1 MASGINEF
9 RTNFGG
15 VRPNR
20 FRVNVS
26 PPADNAM
33 ANTTAAIS
41 SDPAGLGNFD
51 IYCKATVVPGSSI
64 GVIPTPWM
72 GRVVKFSGERTY
84 ADWTVQVYDSSLN
97 ANDSRTFFEK
107 WIDEMD
113 SRDTHDIAYKHVG
126 SASVHWDDIVGT
138 SGVGTHNKQTFQ
150 KSLTM
155 INLFPIDISTM
166 ELSYDAV
173 DTFAEYT
180 ITFAYDYWIPTA
192 AGT

>member
-1 MASGINEF
+1 MAIGINQF

-26 PPADNAM
+26 VPTDNAI
-33 ANTTAAIS
+33 AAAAPAIAA
-41 SDPAGLGNFD
+41 DAAGLTNFD
-51 IYCKATVVPGSSI
+51 IYCKATSVPGSSI

-84 ADWTVQVYDSSLN
+84 ADWTVQVYDASVS
-97 ANDSRTFFEK
+97 ASDSRTFFEK
-107 WIDEMD
+107 WIDAMD
-113 SRDTHDIAYKHVG
+113 TRDTHNIAYKHVG
-126 SASVHWDDIVGT
+126 SASVHWDDILST
-138 SGVGTHNKQTFQ
+138 TGVGVHNDQKFQ
-150 KSLTM
+150 KSVTM
-155 INLFPIDISTM
+155 VNLFPIDISAM

-180 ITFAYDYWIPTA
+180 ITFAYDYWVPTA
-192 AGT
+192 EGV